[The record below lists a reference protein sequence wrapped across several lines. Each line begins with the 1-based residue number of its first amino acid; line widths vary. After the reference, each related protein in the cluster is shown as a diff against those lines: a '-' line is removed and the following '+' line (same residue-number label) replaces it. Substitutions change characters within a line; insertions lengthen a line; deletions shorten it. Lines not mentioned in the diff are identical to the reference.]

1 MPLRMTKFIRDV
13 GVDRVIVDVDW
24 VHSCGTCRRI
34 RTHGVG
40 QTSNVYGSG
49 CFHPNRGTQ
58 FASDCDEGYA
68 RCVKVKSTI
77 VGKQRAYAHSY
88 L

>member
-13 GVDRVIVDVDW
+13 GVDRVIVDVGW

-34 RTHGVG
+34 RTHGDS
-40 QTSNVYGSG
+40 QTSNVYGRECLYTNRGKRSAANVHIE
-49 CFHPNRGTQ
+49 CFHSVQ
-58 FASDCDEGYA
+58 
-68 RCVKVKSTI
+68 VKLNILHNYCTAVLL
-77 VGKQRAYAHSY
+77 Y